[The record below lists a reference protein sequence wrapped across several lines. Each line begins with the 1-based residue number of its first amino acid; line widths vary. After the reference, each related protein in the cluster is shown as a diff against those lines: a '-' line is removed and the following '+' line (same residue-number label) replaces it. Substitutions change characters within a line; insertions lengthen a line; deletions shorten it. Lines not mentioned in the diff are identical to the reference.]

1 MTNQVA
7 TNQTSSN
14 VKTMS
19 SREVAELTNKRHGHV
34 IRDIETMLEALG
46 VDQSKFGSGYLDA
59 NNQRRKC
66 YLLPYR
72 ECEILITGYDVARR
86 AKVIDRWLELETKAT
101 QPVQPQLPP
110 SELQLT
116 KDIIDSAITFGMSE
130 AGLLAILGKEIPTDR
145 NHHVIRT
152 ESSAERKRPVMRAE
166 SDADHSHPGFRT
178 ASARALALRGEYVDT
193 DTEREIRVR
202 TSRAARE
209 LCELM
214 DCLDEDGF
222 MIQR

>member
-1 MTNQVA
+1 MLNQVA
-7 TNQTSSN
+7 TNQTDTK
-14 VKTMS
+14 VTTMS
-19 SREVAELTNKRHGHV
+19 SREIAALTGKQHNNVKRDV
-34 IRDIETMLEALG
+34 VSQLG
-46 VDQSKFGSGYLDA
+46 QLGDVLKFEHIYLDGS
-59 NNQRRKC
+59 NRKQTE

-86 AKVIDRWLELETKAT
+86 AKVVDRWLELETKAT
-101 QPVQPQLPP
+101 QPQPQLPP

-130 AGLLAILGKEIPTDR
+130 AGLLAILGKEIPAER

-178 ASARALALRGEYVDT
+178 ASARELALRGVGTDT
-193 DTEREIRVR
+193 DIERGIRVR
-202 TSRAARE
+202 TARAARE